1 MRILT
6 FFLVALAL
14 VACATYVQGQH
25 IKTPGQQV
33 HVHVRHAKD
42 IEDQHSRHVIHR
54 IVNRVGKEHRAMLH
68 KLEHVLASL
77 KSGGKARFD
86 TAAELALDQKE
97 EAAEKKALVKAEIKN
112 KLKAAIRS
120 GNKTAIKKLWG
131 SIFKKASP
139 ATLKKL
145 LGNAMIHARTAEE
158 RAALKRA
165 MEKAQEKEINQRE
178 SQARKSEAVRKANTN
193 KAQQEIEKLL
203 EKMKKPEAPNGGI
216 VMHGKKC
223 KKTQRNSW
231 PVELDEYGGKM
242 TQSQLAEVRSMHD
255 RVNGLLETNPNLSIV
270 EKTLRGASGT
280 IKHAHDQHVWLRQ
293 DALPAWDEES
303 LVPAEIQDAMSGRW
317 QDAINI
323 SPF

>member
-14 VACATYVQGQH
+14 LAYATYVQGQH

-42 IEDQHSRHVIHR
+42 VEDQHSRHVIHR
-54 IVNRVGKEHRAMLH
+54 IVKRVGKEHRSMLH
-68 KLEHVLASL
+68 KLEHILASIR
-77 KSGGKARFD
+77 SGGKASFD

-97 EAAEKKALVKAEIKN
+97 EEAEKKALVKAEIKN

-120 GNKTAIKKLWG
+120 GNKAAIKRLWG
-131 SIFKKASP
+131 TIFKKASP
-139 ATLKKL
+139 AMLKKL
-145 LGNAMIHARTAEE
+145 LKNAINHARTPEE
-158 RAALKRA
+158 KAALNRA
-165 MEKAQEKEINQRE
+165 LEKTEEKEINDRK
-178 SQARKSEAVRKANTN
+178 SQARKAEALKKANTGR
-193 KAQQEIEKLL
+193 AQQEVEKLL
-203 EKMKKPEAPNGGI
+203 EKMKHPEAPNGGI

-242 TQSQLAEVRSMHD
+242 TASQLAEIRSMHD
-255 RVNGLLETNPNLSIV
+255 RVNGLLETNPKLTIV

-280 IKHAHDQHVWLRQ
+280 IKRAHDQHVWLRQ
-293 DALPAWDEES
+293 DALPAWDEET

-317 QDAINI
+317 QEAINI

>member
-14 VACATYVQGQH
+14 LACATYVQGQH

-77 KSGGKARFD
+77 RSGGQARFD

-112 KLKAAIRS
+112 KLRAAIRS
-120 GNKTAIKKLWG
+120 GNKGAIKKMWHAVLTQ
-131 SIFKKASP
+131 SSPKAVKKILDKAI
-139 ATLKKL
+139 A
-145 LGNAMIHARTAEE
+145 HAKTPEE
-158 RAALKRA
+158 RAVLK
-165 MEKAQEKEINQRE
+165 KAKAKVEEKEINDRKT
-178 SQARKSEAVRKANTN
+178 QARKSQAVRKANTN
-193 KAQQEIEKLL
+193 RATQAIEQLL
-203 EKMKKPEAPNGGI
+203 EKMKHPEAPNGGI

-223 KKTQRNSW
+223 KKTQRNTW

-242 TQSQLAEVRSMHD
+242 TLSQLAELRSMHD

-303 LVPAEIQDAMSGRW
+303 LVPAEIQEEMAGRW